1 MKPDYKNWVP
11 TGMVVGFWI
20 ATAFAAIFS
29 AVFAVLGFTS
39 QTLWEII
46 LFAVFAVLTLAL
58 IVFSVYMMIWHK
70 TFSYTGKRQMS
81 RQIIEGVA
89 DYVKIPAGGTCL
101 DVGCGSG
108 ALSIA
113 VAKRNPNATVVGVD
127 RWGKDYASFSRE
139 LCKKN
144 AMAEG
149 VKNIAFDKGDATALK
164 FSDEMFDAV
173 TSNYVYHN
181 IPSKDRQSILLET
194 LRVLKKG
201 GTFAI
206 HDIFCKAKY
215 GDMQAFVRKLKSM
228 GYEKV
233 ELIDTTK
240 GKFMSEKEAKFLF
253 LSGSAILFGK
263 K

>member
-20 ATAFAAIFS
+20 ATAFAAILS
-29 AVFAVLGFTS
+29 DVFAVLGFTS

-58 IVFSVYMMIWHK
+58 LVFSVYMLIWHN

-81 RQIIEGVA
+81 KHIVEGVA
-89 DYVKIPAGGTCL
+89 DLVRIHAGGTCL

>member
-1 MKPDYKNWVP
+1 MSKH
-11 TGMVVGFWI
+11 
-20 ATAFAAIFS
+20 
-29 AVFAVLGFTS
+29 
-39 QTLWEII
+39 
-46 LFAVFAVLTLAL
+46 
-58 IVFSVYMMIWHK
+58 IV
-70 TFSYTGKRQMS
+70 
-81 RQIIEGVA
+81 EGVA
-89 DYVKIPAGGTCL
+89 DLVRIPAGGTCL

-113 VAKRNPNATVVGVD
+113 VAKRNPKATVVGVD

-144 AMAEG
+144 AIAEG
-149 VKNIAFDKGDATALK
+149 VKNIAFDKGDATALR
-164 FSDEMFDAV
+164 FSDETFDAV

-240 GKFMSEKEAKFLF
+240 GLFMSEKEAKYLF
-253 LSGSAILFGK
+253 LSGSALFIGK